1 MNIKLFSSRW
11 FHSVWRVTV
20 ATFSNTAGSSRLW
33 TKARLLIVALSLI
46 IAPVFASV
54 YSQEINLKVN
64 NTSLER
70 VLKEIRKQSGYN
82 FFLNAD
88 VLKSARPVSVT
99 INRMELPKALE
110 EIFKDQP
117 LEAEIANRSILIKK
131 KPNLKPSPSTR
142 TERVQGTVQEYF
154 VRGKVVNELG
164 QPLAGVTVKVVESGI
179 TTSTNEQGQFEI
191 DMTEKDKRLA
201 FSYIGLEP
209 LTVEIDKTK
218 FVDVVMLAESNE
230 MDDIVV
236 TGFFNQR
243 KESFTGS
250 SMTFTGEKL
259 KAVAPTSV
267 IEALTML
274 TPGLTALESKATG
287 SDPNRLPDILLRGV
301 TSFTNQDQSVNLPLI
316 VRDGTIVSLQ
326 DLYDMDI
333 NEIASITVLKDA
345 SAAALYGAKAA
356 NGVIVIERTKIAE
369 GKLKIAYNFIGSV
382 QFPDFSD
389 YKLLNG
395 ERKLEYERLAGLYE
409 SSDPIEQ
416 YALDSLYNNRFK
428 QVRSGVNTDWMAQ
441 PSRVGAT
448 QDHSLRLSGGSSGTR
463 YEFNTRFADV
473 KGVMKEDYRKRYGLG
488 FVLEHYAPFG
498 LSFTNRTSYS
508 RIDVQETPY
517 GAFSNYVRMN
527 PYDPIKDPFGEY
539 YSVLSWDLDNPLYEA
554 SLGSFDRNSA
564 QVLSNDFDARW
575 NINNKFRFTTHWN
588 ITLNDKGTEKYV
600 SPLSGQFRN
609 ETDLSRKGSI
619 THYNDKG
626 ISYSG
631 NAVFTYN
638 NFFSDGSL
646 LSANLG
652 GNINKED
659 IRTNAFRG
667 IGIYSNELSFID
679 FVTSYPS
686 GEKPSGSQTLSTDV
700 GAFLNMNYSFRDRYY
715 VDGVYQLSGSSK
727 FGANNRFGHFWSSG
741 LGWNLHNEEFINEE
755 VFNLLK
761 VRSSMGFTGK
771 VSFSPYQA
779 LTTYQFNNNLSYL
792 NGIGAVPITIGNPD
806 LTWERTMN
814 YNVGLDVSLFNRR
827 FNLTA
832 DMYLRKTTDL
842 LIDMTVAP
850 STGTTSGK
858 ENLGEMENR
867 GVEVHL
873 DGYVIYGNPF
883 SLQVGANLMH
893 NRNKILKISNALEQQ
908 NQANNEI
915 NSLAPLP
922 QFQEGESTTALKVV
936 QSAGIDPATG
946 QEIYI
951 KRNGD
956 RTFEYDPVDKVVVG
970 DQLPSLSGNFF
981 LNARYKSF
989 SAAAYFG
996 FTYGGYIYNT
1006 TRASKVEGADPKYNA
1021 DERVFTGRWQNPG
1034 DIAQYKDIRDQSMPR
1049 QTSRFV
1055 EKENTLN
1062 LQRFNIA
1069 YDFDSSLA
1077 KRIRASKVSVG
1088 LSMNDLFRVSTVK
1101 IERGTSYLYSR
1112 GVDLNLIVLF

>member
-1 MNIKLFSSRW
+1 MNYKHFSSSRIL
-11 FHSVWRVTV
+11 SACRAVVSNLSNLVGDSKLWR
-20 ATFSNTAGSSRLW
+20 
-33 TKARLLIVALSLI
+33 KARLLLVASSLI

-54 YSQEINLKVN
+54 YSQEINIKVKN
-64 NTSLER
+64 SSLEH

-88 VLKSARPVSVT
+88 VLNSARPVSVS
-99 INRMELPKALE
+99 ISRMELPEALQ

-117 LEAEIANRSILIKK
+117 LEAKISNRSIIIKK
-131 KPNLKPSPSTR
+131 RAKGSATPRASQAPITQ
-142 TERVQGTVQEYF
+142 EVQEYY
-154 VRGKVVNELG
+154 VRGKVVDELG
-164 QPLAGVTVKVVESGI
+164 KPLSSVTVKIVESGI
-179 TTSTNEQGQFEI
+179 TTSTNEEGLFEI
-191 DMTEKDKRLA
+191 NMTENDKRLS

-209 LTVEIDKTK
+209 ITLEIDRTK
-218 FVDVVMLAESNE
+218 FVNVTMSAQSNE

-243 KESFTGS
+243 KESYTGS
-250 SMTFTGEKL
+250 SMTFTGEEL

-409 SSDPIEQ
+409 SDDPIEQ
-416 YALDSLYNNRFK
+416 YELDSLYNSRFK
-428 QVRSGVNTDWMAQ
+428 QVRRGVNTDWMAQ

-517 GAFSNYVRMN
+517 GAFSDYVRMN
-527 PYDPIKDPFGEY
+527 PYDAIKDPFGEY
-539 YSVLSWDLDNPLYEA
+539 YSVLSWNLNNPLYEA
-554 SLGSFDRNSA
+554 NLGSFDRNSA

-575 NINNKFRFTTHWN
+575 NINSKFRFTTHWN
-588 ITLNDKGTEKYV
+588 ITLNEKGAEKYV
-600 SPLSGQFRN
+600 SPLSGQFRD
-609 ETDLSRKGSI
+609 EPSLSRKGSI

-626 ISYSG
+626 LRYSG

-646 LSANLG
+646 LSANIG

-659 IRTNAFRG
+659 IRTNGFRG

-679 FVTSYPS
+679 FVTSYPA
-686 GEKPSGSQTLSTDV
+686 GEKPSGSQVLSTDV
-700 GAFLNMNYSFRDRYY
+700 GAFLNMNYSFRDRYF

-741 LGWNLHNEEFINEE
+741 LGWNIHNEDFIDQD

-761 VRSSMGFTGK
+761 LRSSMGFTGK

-779 LTTYQFNNNLSYL
+779 LTTYQFNNGLAYL

-814 YNVGLDVSLFNRR
+814 YNAGLDVSLFNRR

-832 DMYLRKTTDL
+832 DVYLRKTTDL

-893 NRNKILKISNALEQQ
+893 NKNRILKISNALEQQ
-908 NQANNEI
+908 NQVNNEI

-946 QEIYI
+946 KEIYI

-956 RTFEYDPVDKVVVG
+956 RTFEYNPVDKIVVG

-981 LNARYKSF
+981 LNARYKNF

-1006 TRASKVEGADPKYNA
+1006 TRASKVEGADPRYNA
-1021 DERVFTGRWQNPG
+1021 DERVFTGRWQKPG

-1062 LQRFNIA
+1062 LQRLNIA
-1069 YDFDSSLA
+1069 YDFDSALA

-1088 LSMNDLFRVSTVK
+1088 LSMNDLFRASTVR